1 MKDIFTMW
9 KYPKMITLVAICA
22 AIYAAL
28 LIPFK
33 AIVIFSVEVRVA
45 TVIVPAMGILFGPAG
60 AWGVGIG
67 NLIGDFFGSM
77 SVASIFGVISN
88 FFFAYVPY
96 KVWYMVKGDVE
107 PKTQKFS
114 KVIRFL
120 IGSAG
125 GSLVNVCW
133 LCFGVCALFS
143 QLPYPLFA
151 SIIGVTNGLFPLV
164 LGAPVLS
171 LVGTRIKKWGL
182 AFTSIMKAQDVR
194 TNMKLNI
201 LGAIC
206 LICAPLVSIVISLV
220 MSTQGTTV
228 GMPLVLVA
236 LPGLIISVAGACMM
250 GVSPDIFDTQ
260 EES

>member
-9 KYPKMITLVAICA
+9 KYPKMITLTAICA

-45 TVIVPAMGILFGPAG
+45 TVIVPVMGILFGPAG
-60 AWGVGIG
+60 ALGVAIG

-77 SVASIFGVISN
+77 SVASIFGFIAN

-96 KVWYMVKGDVE
+96 KMWYMVKGDVE
-107 PKTQKFS
+107 PKANNGGKI
-114 KVIRFL
+114 VRFL
-120 IGSAG
+120 LGSAG
-125 GSLVNVCW
+125 GSLCDVCW
-133 LCFGVCALFS
+133 LCFGVCAVFS

-182 AFTSIMKAQDVR
+182 AFTSIMKPEDVN
-194 TNMKLNI
+194 TNMKFNV
-201 LGAIC
+201 LGAVLMIA
-206 LICAPLVSIVISLV
+206 APLAAIVISLI
-220 MSTQGTTV
+220 MSGNGIEVGT
-228 GMPLVLVA
+228 PLVWVGLPA
-236 LPGLIISVAGACMM
+236 LAISVVGACLM
-250 GVSPDIFDTQ
+250 GMDAEAFEAQ
-260 EES
+260 EE

>member
-9 KYPKMITLVAICA
+9 KYPKMITLTAICA

-45 TVIVPAMGILFGPAG
+45 TVIVPIMGILFGPAG

-77 SVASIFGVISN
+77 SVASIFGVIAN

-96 KVWYMVKGDVE
+96 KVWYMFKGDVE
-107 PKTQKFS
+107 PKTDNAG
-114 KVIRFL
+114 KVVRFL

-125 GSLVNVCW
+125 GSLTDVCW
-133 LCFGVCALFS
+133 LCFGVCAVFS

-171 LVGTRIKKWGL
+171 LVGPRIKKWGL
-182 AFTSIMKAQDVR
+182 AFTSIMKPEDFN

-201 LGAIC
+201 PGAIC
-206 LICAPLVSIVISLV
+206 LIGAPLVAVVISLV
-220 MSTQGTTV
+220 MSAQGTSV
-228 GMPLVLVA
+228 GTPLVWVGLPALV
-236 LPGLIISVAGACMM
+236 ISVAGACMM
-250 GVSPDIFDTQ
+250 GISKDIFDT
-260 EES
+260 EE

>member
-9 KYPKMITLVAICA
+9 KYPKMITLTAICA

-45 TVIVPAMGILFGPAG
+45 TVIVPVMGILFGPAG
-60 AWGVGIG
+60 AWGVAIG

-77 SVASIFGVISN
+77 SVASIFGFIAN

-96 KVWYMVKGDVE
+96 KVWYMFKGDVE
-107 PKTQKFS
+107 PKTETGK
-114 KVIRFL
+114 KIVRFL
-120 IGSAG
+120 LGSLG
-125 GSLVNVCW
+125 GSLTDVCW
-133 LCFGVCALFS
+133 LCFGVCAVFS

-164 LGAPVLS
+164 LGAAVLS
-171 LVGTRIKKWGL
+171 LVGMRIKKWGL
-182 AFTSIMKAQDVR
+182 AFTSIMKAEDFN

-201 LGAIC
+201 LGAVF
-206 LICAPLVSIVISLV
+206 LIVAPLIAIVISLI
-220 MSTQGTTV
+220 MSANGTQVGT
-228 GMPLVLVA
+228 PLVWVSLPALVIS
-236 LPGLIISVAGACMM
+236 LVGSCLIGL
-250 GVSPDIFDTQ
+250 SPDIFEKP
-260 EES
+260 EEE